1 MEVCIKNTCNDCL
14 KISTIKSANILRNSL
29 ELSFGNAMDS
39 FSAFNKMRDFGIQCS
54 HAGSD
59 APDGPMVMLFNLNSN
74 GFNFQFM

>member
-1 MEVCIKNTCNDCL
+1 MEVYIKNTSNESL
-14 KISTIKSANILRNSL
+14 KISSIKSANILKNSL
-29 ELSFGNAMDS
+29 ELSFKNTIDS

-54 HAGSD
+54 HAGSN